1 MTARPDKDPAQS
13 GTSQSGKSLSGT
25 ADISTSPAP
34 DPGAGDVGKSAAK
47 DAKTENAADD
57 QSGAS
62 ADRPDPDIA
71 AKCKD
76 KTVISVDAMGGDMGP
91 ATVVAGI
98 AESAAR
104 NSDIAFILH
113 GPEAELRPLIA
124 KHRNLSDCCVLRD
137 ASGVV
142 TMNDKPGHVA
152 RHGKDTSM
160 WSALESVRA
169 GEATVC
175 VSCGN
180 TGALMLMS
188 VLRLRRLPGIYRPA
202 IAVMWP
208 SRNPQGFNLLMDGG
222 ADISADAKDL
232 MQYALMGASY
242 ARNGQGVKRPRIGL
256 LNVGTEEHKGRAEL
270 REAHDLITAHARGA
284 DFDFVGFVEGRDLP
298 GDTVD
303 VIVTDGF
310 TGNVALKTGEGTATL
325 IADELREAFRYSWLS
340 RIAALL
346 AYPSLRRLKKRIDPR
361 RVNGGVFLGLNGTV
375 VKSHGAADA
384 TGVSSAVKLA
394 YELAQSGFSEKLAT
408 RVASATLPAQDSALS
423 DDDEGA
429 TSQSSTEMSR

>member
-1 MTARPDKDPAQS
+1 MTPRPDTTPADAGHS
-13 GTSQSGKSLSGT
+13 GLP
-25 ADISTSPAP
+25 ADE
-34 DPGAGDVGKSAAK
+34 PGAAA
-47 DAKTENAADD
+47 
-57 QSGAS
+57 AS
-62 ADRPDPDIA
+62 R
-71 AKCKD
+71 

-91 ATVVAGI
+91 ATIVAGI
-98 AESAAR
+98 AASAQK
-104 NSDIAFILH
+104 NPDIAFILH
-113 GPEAELRPLIA
+113 GPRTELEPLIA
-124 KHRNLSDCCVLRD
+124 RYRALAGRCELRD
-137 ASGVV
+137 APGIV

-222 ADISADAKDL
+222 ADINADAKDL

-242 ARNGQGVKRPRIGL
+242 ARSGLGVERPRIGL
-256 LNVGTEEHKGRAEL
+256 MNVGTEEHKGRSEL
-270 REAHDLITAHARGA
+270 REAHDLISAHARGA

-298 GDTVD
+298 GDTAD

-310 TGNVALKTGEGTATL
+310 TGNVALKTGEGTANL
-325 IADELREAFRYSWLS
+325 IADLLREAFQYSILS

-384 TGVSSAVKLA
+384 TGVSAAVKLA
-394 YELAQSGFSEKLAT
+394 FKLAQTGFSEKLAE
-408 RVASATLPAQDSALS
+408 RVAKATLMAQDAGA
-423 DDDEGA
+423 DDDTPGQDDTPNGA
-429 TSQSSTEMSR
+429 KT